1 MSCPHEG
8 GVQVSV
14 GFWILTIWFATVNGW
29 RLTAVLLGMATVHE
43 AGHWLVLKAAGG
55 RAAGLRIGIL
65 GAVMEV
71 DSRGLSYGKELLVV
85 LAGPAA
91 NLLTA
96 AVCAG
101 AGAETAAGAGL
112 ILGAFNLLPIRPLD
126 GGRALELGF
135 SWALGPTA
143 GETAARWAGTAAAAV
158 LAGGLAMV
166 MLQSGG
172 SLWLLPM
179 ALSALAAVKREGF
192 RKKVFCKIMLAIR
205 ADLWYSI

>member
-1 MSCPHEG
+1 MSRLRES
-8 GVQVSV
+8 GVQVSG
-14 GFWILTIWFATVNGW
+14 GFWVLTAWFTAVNGW
-29 RLTAVLLGMATVHE
+29 RLTAVLLGMAIVHE

-71 DSRGLSYGKELLVV
+71 DSSGLSYGKELLVV

-96 AVCAG
+96 AVCA
-101 AGAETAAGAGL
+101 AAEAETAAGAGL
-112 ILGAFNLLPIRPLD
+112 ILGCFNLLPIRPLD
-126 GGRALELGF
+126 GGRALELGV
-135 SWALGPTA
+135 SWALGPAA
-143 GETAARWAGTAAAAV
+143 GETAARWAGTAAASV

-192 RKKVFCKIMLAIR
+192 RKKVFL
-205 ADLWYSI
+205 

>member
-8 GVQVSV
+8 GVQVSG
-14 GFWILTIWFATVNGW
+14 GFWILTIWFAAVNGW
-29 RLTAVLLGMATVHE
+29 RLTAVLLGMAIVHE

-71 DSRGLSYGKELLVV
+71 DSSGLSYGKELLVV

-96 AVCAG
+96 AVCAA
-101 AGAETAAGAGL
+101 AGAETAAGAGM
-112 ILGAFNLLPIRPLD
+112 ILGCFNLLPIRPLD
-126 GGRALELGF
+126 GGRALELGI
-135 SWALGPTA
+135 SWALGPAA

-192 RKKVFCKIMLAIR
+192 RKKVFL
-205 ADLWYSI
+205 